1 MSLYLKKF
9 VQDAAIGI
17 WEINESEDELY
28 QQLNLSA
35 EEEKIFSSLK
45 TATRKQHW
53 LSYRMIL
60 PFLIHES
67 QLNTISYDE
76 FGKPYLNNGVRHIS
90 VSHSGKFSALISS
103 PTHSVGIDIER
114 IEKKIHK
121 ICHKFL
127 NEKEIAYLGPNAGIN
142 SLYTIWVAKEAL
154 FKLHGKRD
162 IRFRDDIYI
171 EPFESSDSGTVYGTI
186 FADPAPKTVA
196 VNYQI
201 MDGYNLA
208 YAIDR
213 FPAPFFFI

>member
-9 VQDAAIGI
+9 VQDASIGI

-28 QQLNLSA
+28 QQLNLSV

-45 TATRKQHW
+45 TATRKQQW

-60 PFLIHES
+60 PFLIHEN

-76 FGKPYLNNGVRHIS
+76 FGKPFLNNGVRHIS
-90 VSHSGKFSALISS
+90 VSHSGKFSALIAS
-103 PTHSVGIDIER
+103 PTHSVGIDIEH
-114 IEKKIHK
+114 IEKKIYK
-121 ICHKFL
+121 IRHKFL
-127 NEKEIAYLGPNAGIN
+127 NEKEINYIGNNADIN
-142 SLYTIWVAKEAL
+142 SLYIIWVAKEAL

-171 EPFESSDSGTVYGTI
+171 EPFEYSDSGIVSGIIY
-186 FADPAPKTVA
+186 ADPSPKTLLI
-196 VNYQI
+196 NYQI
-201 MDGYNLA
+201 MDGYILA

-213 FPAPFFFI
+213 